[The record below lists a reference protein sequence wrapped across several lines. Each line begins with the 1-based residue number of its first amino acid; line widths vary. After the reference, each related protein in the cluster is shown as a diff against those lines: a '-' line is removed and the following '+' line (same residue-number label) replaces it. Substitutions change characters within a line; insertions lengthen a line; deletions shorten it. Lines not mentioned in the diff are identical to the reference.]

1 MLQVGSLTCRLGWS
15 SVLAYVL
22 KVPLGS
28 ALVESRGKKW
38 DRVEEKIKAEHWPD
52 DLS

>member
-1 MLQVGSLTCRLGWS
+1 MLQSGSLTCSLGWS
-15 SVLAYVL
+15 SVLADVL
-22 KVPLGS
+22 RVPLGS

-38 DRVEEKIKAEHWPD
+38 DRAEEKIKLEHWPD

>member
-15 SVLAYVL
+15 SVLTYVL

-38 DRVEEKIKAEHWPD
+38 DRVEEKIKVEHWPD